1 MTPTEGR
8 AALSALAGT
17 LSPMYA
23 TMASLMIGQ
32 LPDHEA
38 ARLGE
43 AVTRYLNIAREQGM
57 DAAIAVATY
66 DYPEI
71 APYLTGV
78 NVEAVYAAL
87 NPSS

>member
-8 AALSALAGT
+8 DALAALAAG

-23 TMASLMIGQ
+23 TMASMMIAQ
-32 LPDHEA
+32 LPDAEA
-38 ARLGE
+38 ARLGA
-43 AVTRYLNIAREQGM
+43 AVTRYLNIAREHGM
-57 DAAIAVATY
+57 DAAIACATY

-78 NVEAVYAAL
+78 DVEAAYAAL
-87 NPSS
+87 GSTS